1 MFTFSEPLIE
11 EECED
16 TIGLK
21 LLTKAQYYLARLKG
35 EQVVTFSSK
44 RPGSK
49 VESTF
54 QIGLTALE
62 KKKRQQKEY
71 SSRVRPIENAPCM
84 ATIFWPRGFLSP
96 FHLLFLK

>member
-62 KKKRQQKEY
+62 KKKGNKRSTPLECAQ
-71 SSRVRPIENAPCM
+71 
-84 ATIFWPRGFLSP
+84 
-96 FHLLFLK
+96 